1 MDRCVLIPS
10 YRPDQTLLQTI
21 ASMQAVGFTKIVV
34 VDDGSGPVYASIFS
48 KAAANGATVLHHTVN
63 MGKGRAMKTGFCHIL
78 EAFPQCTAVTV
89 DGDGQHKA
97 EDAWKAADLAAKH
110 PEALVLGCRDFSR
123 QKAIPLPNL
132 IGNLSTKA
140 AFFLLTGIR
149 FTDTQCGLRAYPPA
163 LMRTACGISRDRFE
177 FESNTL
183 LAVRAKK
190 LQVVEF
196 PINVHYEPKEDYV
209 TTYQKGT
216 DSARILRCLMDF
228 ALLPILFGLL
238 SSLLVLTLTNTVP
251 GSETMLGILAG
262 VGVTV
267 GKLLLALCSVKKLA
281 LTFHALES
289 GIVYGALFM
298 LLCAL
303 GCSAVGAFWIL
314 FVPFALLSY
323 PLYRMLNYGRCPRRI
338 RVRSRHCA

>member
-10 YRPDQTLLQTI
+10 YRPDQTLLKTI
-21 ASMQAVGFTKIVV
+21 AAMQAIGFSKIVV
-34 VDDGSGPVYASIFS
+34 VDDGSGPVYAPIFD
-48 KAAANGATVLHHTVN
+48 KASAHGATVLHHTVN

-78 EAFPQCTAVTV
+78 AAYQQCVAVTV

-97 EDAWKAADLAAKH
+97 EDAWKAADLAEKY
-110 PEALVLGCRDFSR
+110 PEALILGCRDFSR

-163 LMRTACGISRDRFE
+163 LMRTACGIAGDRFE

-183 LAVRAKK
+183 LAVRTKK

-196 PINVHYEPKEDYV
+196 PITVHYEPKEDYV
-209 TTYQKGT
+209 TTYRKGT

-228 ALLPILFGLL
+228 ALLPLLFGLF
-238 SSLLVLTLTNTVP
+238 SSLLVLTLTNAVSGTATL
-251 GSETMLGILAG
+251 SGILAG
-262 VGVTV
+262 IGVTV
-267 GKLLLALCSVKKLA
+267 GKLLLALCSAKKLGVA
-281 LTFHALES
+281 FHALES
-289 GIVYGALFM
+289 GIVYGSLFM
-298 LLCAL
+298 LLCSI
-303 GCSAVGAFWIL
+303 GCSAIGAFWIL

-338 RVRSRHCA
+338 RIRSQHCA